1 MMADEA
7 ALLRLC
13 VSFAERID
21 GGHAAS
27 VTELFTPDG
36 VLVSGGERVSGAT
49 ALRERFTRRERETG
63 LVTRH
68 LITNASFA
76 IQEPERASG
85 RMLMTVFRR
94 HDGDTGMA
102 LPRVADVEDVYM
114 RGVDGRWRIAQRRIE
129 KVFGP

>member
-1 MMADEA
+1 MTADEA

-36 VLVSGGERVSGAT
+36 VLVSSGERVSGAA
-49 ALRERFTRRERETG
+49 ALRERFTRREAG

-76 IQEPERASG
+76 IEEPERASG

-94 HDGDTGMA
+94 RDGDTGVA
-102 LPRVADVEDVYM
+102 PPRVADVEDVYV
-114 RGVDGRWRIAQRRIE
+114 RGAGGQWRIAQRRIE
-129 KVFGP
+129 RVFGP